1 MSRLFPTYFA
11 RNSNLLLI
19 EFINNMTYDN
29 PVWIFVSKML
39 KFPDVISIFL
49 TVSLE
54 RRFPDF
60 ADIL

>member
-1 MSRLFPTYFA
+1 MSRLLPTYFA

>member
-1 MSRLFPTYFA
+1 MSRLLPTYFA

-29 PVWIFVSKML
+29 PVWIFVSMML